1 MAIGPGLV
9 SVLIVLMVA
18 AVVGV
23 AAYYGSKKGAQKKAQ
38 LARQQARPRQGYQ
51 APPLGSA
58 RLDQLMSL
66 LDKGAITQTEFDSL
80 KAKTLA

>member
-9 SVLIVLMVA
+9 SVLVVLMVA

-23 AAYYGSKKGAQKKAQ
+23 AVYYGSKKGAQKKAQ
-38 LARQQARPRQGYQ
+38 LARQQARPRQGYH
-51 APPLGSA
+51 APPPGTA

-66 LDKGAITQTEFDSL
+66 LDKGAITQAEFDSL